1 MEEKNLG
8 GLRLNLKVAGVDNA
22 LEKLDRLNELLREA
36 NSLVKELA
44 VSQVQVKFTDLQPGQ
59 EQVDS

>member
-1 MEEKNLG
+1 MEAKNLG
-8 GLRLNLKVAGVDNA
+8 GHRLNLKVTGVDAA

-44 VSQVQVKFTDLQPGQ
+44 GCEVRVMFSDLHQGQ